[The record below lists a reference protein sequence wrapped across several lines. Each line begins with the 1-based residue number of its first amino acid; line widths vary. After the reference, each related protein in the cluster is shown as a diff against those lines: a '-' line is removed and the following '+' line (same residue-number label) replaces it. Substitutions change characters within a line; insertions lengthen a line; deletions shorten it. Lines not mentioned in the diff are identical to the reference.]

1 MLKKIE
7 EVAFLNCITVKSFFS
22 VIPIICY
29 KHEWIYLKLMSDV
42 GGVKFNHFSLAFSF
56 SLNSLVDPL
65 CPKVLK
71 IFQTMQFFHS
81 D

>member
-7 EVAFLNCITVKSFFS
+7 VAFPNCITVKSFFS

-42 GGVKFNHFSLAFSF
+42 GGGQIQPF
-56 SLNSLVDPL
+56 
-65 CPKVLK
+65 
-71 IFQTMQFFHS
+71 
-81 D
+81 